1 MKEQD
6 KKGIEYLKNINN
18 KTTEIL
24 ANSMSYK
31 QIADVFGVS
40 ESSSRRIMDKK
51 IKEFNVLIYKDKK
64 NDPVFETSP
73 FSENEYDYGK
83 SLHPNKKQPR

>member
-40 ESSSRRIMDKK
+40 ESS
-51 IKEFNVLIYKDKK
+51 
-64 NDPVFETSP
+64 
-73 FSENEYDYGK
+73 
-83 SLHPNKKQPR
+83 